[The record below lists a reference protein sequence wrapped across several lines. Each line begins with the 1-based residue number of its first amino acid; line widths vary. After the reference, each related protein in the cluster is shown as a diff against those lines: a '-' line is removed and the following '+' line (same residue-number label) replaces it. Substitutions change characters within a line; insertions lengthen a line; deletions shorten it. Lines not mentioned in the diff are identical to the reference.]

1 MSRRRPVSVL
11 SFLILWAPPPR
22 THCDA
27 PRRLVYGESLT
38 PLFGS
43 GLFNTA
49 EILDG
54 LEWVSG

>member
-11 SFLILWAPPPR
+11 SFLILCPHYPNLR
-22 THCDA
+22 DA